1 MVQGWRRG
9 QSLRPL
15 IFSGALGL
23 LLVRFL
29 LPVPVGQAD
38 NRDGPRLMC
47 GKGIGLGP
55 VFPAHFPRFFRY
67 AYFQYAPSPECRLMG
82 RPYPTSEILPLEL
95 ARGLTRLLGLPGTI
109 NLIAL
114 GLIFCVVA
122 ATGITALATGLRV
135 RPWAQLVIAAVLW
148 LIIADAAFFDVFA
161 SPFEEPAA
169 LTGLLLFA
177 AGLPYLGRGW
187 RSTVSGLA
195 LAGPGGIA
203 VVVSKEQYLILA
215 LPVCAT
221 LILASAP
228 RGTRGWRRYLTR
240 QTYAATAVAAAI
252 ALAAGAYTVWDT
264 QSWAAQRLHHLQ
276 TVDVVFVSIVNGHDN
291 ERAAFRHCAPAC
303 ARSVHTGHIS
313 QHEQHNGR

>member
-148 LIIADAAFFDVFA
+148 LIIADAAFF
-161 SPFEEPAA
+161 
-169 LTGLLLFA
+169 
-177 AGLPYLGRGW
+177 
-187 RSTVSGLA
+187 
-195 LAGPGGIA
+195 
-203 VVVSKEQYLILA
+203 
-215 LPVCAT
+215 
-221 LILASAP
+221 ASA
-228 RGTRGWRRYLTR
+228 Y
-240 QTYAATAVAAAI
+240 
-252 ALAAGAYTVWDT
+252 
-264 QSWAAQRLHHLQ
+264 S
-276 TVDVVFVSIVNGHDN
+276 
-291 ERAAFRHCAPAC
+291 
-303 ARSVHTGHIS
+303 ARPPV
-313 QHEQHNGR
+313 